1 MMLET
6 NNISFIALSL
16 MLLSFFYYVYSIN
29 IKKNLMKFIGSIVLL
44 ASVSIISSMLI
55 HNGLLSICLLGLCL
69 ILFKQDSLLECLFI
83 SLYFIFLKVLT
94 YVIMTW
100 GINIFIYDLVY
111 LFMIQSMVQI
121 SFYVYFYFLQGIY
134 LRIIYCVL
142 KNIPLSIL
150 VSILF

>member
-1 MMLET
+1 MLET